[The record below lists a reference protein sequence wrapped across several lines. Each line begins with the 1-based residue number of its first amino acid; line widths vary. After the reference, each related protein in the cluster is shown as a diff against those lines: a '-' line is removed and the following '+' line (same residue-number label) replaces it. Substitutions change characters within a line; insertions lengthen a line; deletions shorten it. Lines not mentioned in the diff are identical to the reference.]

1 MKDGLY
7 IAEFRTPLDE
17 AAGVIVITDGQIRGG
32 DSGMYYRG
40 ALTEKNG
47 DIEVKMT
54 VRRHNPAAQ
63 SVFGD
68 FEAFDLSLKGRA
80 KDGHY
85 AFEGR
90 ADAAPGLRFEATL
103 RPAED

>member
-17 AAGVIVITDGQIRGG
+17 AAGVIVIHDGKIMGG

-40 ALTEKNG
+40 ALTERSG

-68 FEAFDLSLKGRA
+68 FDAFDLSLKGRE
-80 KDGHY
+80 KGDHY
-85 AFEGR
+85 EFEGR
-90 ADAAPGLRFEATL
+90 ADAAPSLRFAATL
-103 RPAED
+103 KPAQD